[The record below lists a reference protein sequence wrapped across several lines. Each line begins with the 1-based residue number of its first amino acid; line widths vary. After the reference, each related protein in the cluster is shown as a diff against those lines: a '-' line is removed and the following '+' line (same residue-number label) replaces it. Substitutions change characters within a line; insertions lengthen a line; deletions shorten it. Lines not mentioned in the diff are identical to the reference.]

1 MVKKYD
7 INDPMDRDIMH
18 ARFDMITIDEFD
30 EYIEQAEKANMGYKN
45 INILRSA
52 SKKAGISKYVSPK
65 VLSWVM
71 SLVDQLEEMEDT
83 ED

>member
-1 MVKKYD
+1 MAKKYD

-18 ARFDMITIDEFD
+18 ARFDMISVDEFD
-30 EYIEQAEKANMGYKN
+30 EYIEKAEKVNMSYKN
-45 INILRSA
+45 VNILRSA

-71 SLVDQLEEMEDT
+71 SVVDELDEMEDPK
-83 ED
+83 D